1 MGKAMLI
8 VVLGITFVAG
18 KTLTGLNKRSLPL
31 SQSTAKHYENLIARN
46 IAGSGANIAI
56 SMLFR
61 DPEWSDGLGSTNFN
75 AGQFSATVASSENVI
90 ELTATG
96 SYGQAQKTVKVKLKS
111 FNGWPYAIF
120 GNNDVDFSS
129 AGTGTITGDVHAN
142 NKVKINSG
150 HIVTGTI
157 TEAPPT
163 IAPPTV
169 DWNFFANEA
178 TAAGQ
183 YVVGDKTF
191 TSSGSPYTGV
201 WYVTNTAF
209 IQQNVVII
217 GTLVVRDDCKFDGD
231 NITIAAT
238 PSNYPALV
246 VENSIIVDKN
256 SASVF
261 GFVYAGNDFK
271 ANGNNLTVKGAI
283 VALTSVLGGGNNKD
297 IAYDETYTSEAAGI
311 DFNSS
316 SHTSLR
322 ILSWQEF

>member
-8 VVLGITFVAG
+8 VVFGITLVAG
-18 KTLTGLNKRSLPL
+18 KTLTGLNKRNLPL
-31 SQSTAKHYENLIARN
+31 SESTARHYENLMARN

-56 SMLFR
+56 SKLFR
-61 DPEWSDGLGSTNFN
+61 DPEWSDGLVNTDFN
-75 AGQFSATVASSENVI
+75 GGQFSATVTDLDTVV
-90 ELTATG
+90 ELTAAG
-96 SYGQAQKTVKVKLKS
+96 SYGKAEKIIKVKLMP
-111 FNGWPYAIF
+111 FGGWPYVIYA
-120 GNNDVDFSS
+120 NNDVDFSYGS
-129 AGTGTITGDVHAN
+129 GTITGDVHAN
-142 NKVKINSG
+142 NKVIIGSK
-150 HIVTGTI
+150 HILNGTI

-191 TSSGSPYTGV
+191 TSSGSPYSGV

-231 NITIAAT
+231 NITITAT

-246 VENSIIVDKN
+246 VSNSVLVEKN
-256 SASVF
+256 NAKVS

-271 ANGNNLTVKGAI
+271 VKDDNLTLKGAI
-283 VALTSVLGGGNNKD
+283 AARTSVLGSGKNKEITHD
-297 IAYDETYTSEAAGI
+297 QIYTTGVAGI
-311 DFNSS
+311 TFHSS
-316 SHTSLR
+316 SGSVLR